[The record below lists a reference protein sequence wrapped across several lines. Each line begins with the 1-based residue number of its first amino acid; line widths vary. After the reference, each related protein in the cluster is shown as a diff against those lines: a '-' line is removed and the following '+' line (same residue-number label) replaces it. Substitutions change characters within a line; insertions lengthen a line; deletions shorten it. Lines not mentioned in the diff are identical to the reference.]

1 MTDTARWT
9 AVANRDATQDGRFVY
24 AVATTGVF
32 CRPGCPSRRPRPEN
46 VRFYDTPREARDA
59 GFRPCRRCHPEAAS
73 APADP
78 WDDRIARAC
87 TFIEA
92 CLDGPDGAVPT
103 LEAIAGHVGVSPFH
117 LQRRFKAGLGVS
129 PKAYADARREARL
142 RGLLRSGEPLATAVY
157 EAGYG
162 APSRVYERSGAALG
176 TTPAR
181 FREGAADLR
190 IRYTLADGP
199 LGRVIVGATDKGV
212 CFVGLGDDDAA
223 LAGELQADYPKAAV
237 SPGDDPLLRS
247 ALGAVLARLEG
258 RPMSADLPLDVRA
271 TAFRRRVW
279 EELQRIPDG
288 EVRSYGDVAAAIGS
302 PGAARA
308 VGTACATNPVAVLV
322 PCHRVVRGDGS
333 SGDYR
338 WGTARKQA
346 ILAAEGAVSGK
357 TDQHSMAVVTE
368 VTKNTGK

>member
-1 MTDTARWT
+1 MTDMARWT
-9 AVANRDATQDGRFVY
+9 AVATRDATQDGRFVY

-46 VRFYDTPREARDA
+46 VRYFDTPREARDA
-59 GFRPCRRCHPEAAS
+59 GFRPCRRCRPEAAA

-87 TFIEA
+87 AFIDD
-92 CLDGPDGAVPT
+92 CLDGPDEATPT

-162 APSRVYERSGAALG
+162 APSRVYERSAATLG

-181 FREGAADLR
+181 FREGAADLQ
-190 IRYTLADGP
+190 IRYAVADGP
-199 LGRVIVGATDKGV
+199 LGRVIVGATDVGV
-212 CFVGLGDDDAA
+212 CFVGLGDDDRDLTGA
-223 LAGELQADYPKAAV
+223 LQADYPKAEIM
-237 SPGDDPLLRS
+237 PGDGSLLQG
-247 ALGAVLARLEG
+247 ALTAVLERLGG

-279 EELQRIPDG
+279 EELRRIPDG
-288 EVRSYGDVAAAIGS
+288 EVRTYGDVAAAIGS

-308 VGTACATNPVAVLV
+308 VGSACATNPVAVLV
-322 PCHRVVRGDGS
+322 PCHRVIRGDGA

-338 WGTARKQA
+338 WGTARKRA
-346 ILAAEGAVSGK
+346 ILAAEGAMPAKGERKSE
-357 TDQHSMAVVTE
+357 AVVTE